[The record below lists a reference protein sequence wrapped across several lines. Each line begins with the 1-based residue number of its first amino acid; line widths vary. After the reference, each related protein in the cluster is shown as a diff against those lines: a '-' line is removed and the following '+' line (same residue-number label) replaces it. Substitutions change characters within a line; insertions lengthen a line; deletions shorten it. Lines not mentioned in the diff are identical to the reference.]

1 MTYEE
6 ALAAV
11 TGPGGAYEIV
21 TQEVRGVEMRVF
33 KATPPSLPAVFQSV
47 RAFGEKPFILY
58 EGEVW
63 SFARLFE
70 LADRL
75 AATLQRTYGVRKGD
89 RVAIAMRNLP
99 EWVASYVAVLT
110 TGAIA
115 TPLNAWWQRDE
126 LKYALEDSGPKVLI
140 ADPERME
147 RATAPAR
154 ELGVP
159 VVVVRSRGALP
170 DGVVAIEDVLAE
182 GSPEPVELGPDDP
195 ATILYTSGTTG
206 YPKGALSDHRAIL
219 SALLA
224 NAARSAIGS
233 LRYPPDGNQAP
244 AFAFIL
250 VVPLFHVTGCVP
262 VLLSAIATGSKL
274 VLMRRWDPEEALE
287 IIERERI
294 THFVGVP
301 TMSWDMLESP
311 SFATRDLSSVISMGG
326 GGASVPP
333 ELIKRIASGLE
344 KGRPGFGY
352 GLTETNSYGPQ
363 IEGVDAV
370 TKPTSAGRP
379 LPIMEVA
386 IMDPTGETVPTG
398 ERGEIC
404 LSGPNVSSEYWNK
417 PDATSQAFFGK
428 WLRTGDIGHL
438 DEDGFLYVDD
448 RIKDMVIRGGE
459 NIYCAEVEAA
469 IYEHQAVH
477 EAAVFG
483 LPDPRLGEVVAAAV
497 YPQPGKDLSDEDL
510 RSFLAARIASFKV
523 PTEIFIL
530 DEPLPR
536 GATGKIVKR
545 DLREIYR
552 KAG

>member
-11 TGPGGAYEIV
+11 TGPGGPYEIV
-21 TQEVRGVEMRVF
+21 TQEVRGVEMQVF
-33 KATPPSLPAVFQSV
+33 KATPPSLPAVFQAV

-75 AATLQRTYGVRKGD
+75 AATLQRTYGVEKGD

-99 EWVASYVAVLT
+99 EWVASYVATLT
-110 TGAIA
+110 VGAIA
-115 TPLNAWWQRDE
+115 TPLNAWWQKDE
-126 LKYALEDSGPKVLI
+126 LKYALEDCGAKVLI
-140 ADPERME
+140 ADPERTE
-147 RATAPAR
+147 RSAAPAR

-159 VVVVRSRGALP
+159 IVAVRSSGPLP
-170 DGVVAIEDVLAE
+170 DGLVALEEVLAQ
-182 GSPEPVELGPDDP
+182 GGPDPVELGPDDP

-224 NAARSAIGS
+224 NAARSAIGA
-233 LRYPPDGNQAP
+233 LRYPPDGGQP
-244 AFAFIL
+244 PEFAFIL
-250 VVPLFHVTGCVP
+250 AVPLFHVTGCVP
-262 VLLSAIATGSKL
+262 VLLSALATGSKL

-363 IEGVDAV
+363 IEGTDALS
-370 TKPTSAGRP
+370 KPTSAGRP

-386 IMDPTGETVPTG
+386 IMDPTGEPVPTG

-404 LSGPNVSSEYWNK
+404 LSGPNVISEYWNK
-417 PDATSQAFFGK
+417 PDATAKAFFGK
-428 WLRTGDIGHL
+428 WLRTGDVGHL
-438 DEDGFLYVDD
+438 DEDGFVYVDD

-469 IYEHQAVH
+469 IYEHPAVH

-497 YPQPGKDLSDEDL
+497 YPQPDKELDAEEL
-510 RSFLAARIASFKV
+510 RSFLAGRIASFKV

-545 DLREIYR
+545 DLREIYQR
-552 KAG
+552 AG